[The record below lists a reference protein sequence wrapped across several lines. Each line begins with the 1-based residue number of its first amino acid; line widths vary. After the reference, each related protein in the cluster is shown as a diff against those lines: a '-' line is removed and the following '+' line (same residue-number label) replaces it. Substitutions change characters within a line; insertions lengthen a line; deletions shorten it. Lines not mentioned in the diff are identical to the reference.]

1 LYLPDVELHESST
14 LDEAFSLL
22 GRFGRD
28 ARILAGGTDLLVD
41 LKSGRRSARHL
52 VSINGI
58 SSLRGVSTTD
68 EGLRIGA
75 LTTLSELDRD
85 PRVRD
90 GNGFAALRDATSRMA
105 AVQIRNMATV
115 GGNVACA
122 VPCADLPPIL
132 TVLRAWVTLRSPLG
146 ERRVPMDA
154 LFTGV
159 RRTVLRADEILTEV
173 GVPAQR
179 SGEGAA
185 YERFALRDGNA
196 IAVAAVAAGLQLAP
210 DGTIADAGIV
220 LGAVSPTPKLV
231 RKANQLLVGRRPD
244 DGCFDDAAIA
254 ATEEAEPISDVRGT
268 AEFRRRL
275 VGVLTRRAL
284 TAALARARENA
295 A

>member
-1 LYLPDVELHESST
+1 MYLPDVELHESST
-14 LDEAFSLL
+14 LDEAFALL
-22 GRFGRD
+22 GRFGCD

-58 SSLRGVSTTD
+58 GSLRGVSTTD

-85 PRVRD
+85 PRVRN
-90 GNGFAALRDATSRMA
+90 GNGFAALHDATSRMA

-159 RRTVLRADEILTEV
+159 RRTVLRADEILTDV
-173 GVPAQR
+173 GVPAPR

-210 DGTIADAGIV
+210 DGTIANARIV

-231 RKANQLLVGRRPD
+231 RKANQVLVGRRPD

-254 ATEEAEPISDVRGT
+254 ATKEAEPISDVRGT
-268 AEFRRRL
+268 AEFRRHL

-284 TAALARARENA
+284 TAALARAWENA

>member
-1 LYLPDVELHESST
+1 
-14 LDEAFSLL
+14 
-22 GRFGRD
+22 
-28 ARILAGGTDLLVD
+28 
-41 LKSGRRSARHL
+41 
-52 VSINGI
+52 
-58 SSLRGVSTTD
+58 
-68 EGLRIGA
+68 
-75 LTTLSELDRD
+75 
-85 PRVRD
+85 
-90 GNGFAALRDATSRMA
+90 
-105 AVQIRNMATV
+105 
-115 GGNVACA
+115 
-122 VPCADLPPIL
+122 
-132 TVLRAWVTLRSPLG
+132 
-146 ERRVPMDA
+146 

-159 RRTVLRADEILTEV
+159 RRTVLRADEILTDV
-173 GVPAQR
+173 GVPAAR

-196 IAVAAVAAGLQLAP
+196 IAVAAVAAGLQISP
-210 DGTIADAGIV
+210 SGTISEARIV

-231 RKANQLLVGRRPD
+231 RKANQNLVGRHPD